1 MEHII
6 FIFAFA
12 GGLVCGLFGL
22 MIKLGQ
28 QEGNRE
34 DYTIKIG
41 LLKDEIQQLK
51 DKLVYSDS
59 LLEVANDECHRLQ
72 GKVMMLSRE
81 NEILA
86 ADIRDLKTVI
96 RDTQSGLD
104 MLNKAAGF

>member
-51 DKLVYSDS
+51 DKL
-59 LLEVANDECHRLQ
+59 
-72 GKVMMLSRE
+72 
-81 NEILA
+81 I
-86 ADIRDLKTVI
+86 
-96 RDTQSGLD
+96 
-104 MLNKAAGF
+104 